1 MLCIAVLF
9 LGLSLPLG
17 AQEIKIEVDEPVGAM
32 MNEFVEQNKAK
43 STIEGWRIQILSTT
57 DRQRLERVKRS
68 FQYRYPNVTVDWL
81 HDSPYYKLRAGAF
94 VSKMEATR
102 MMHVLKEDYPSIHR
116 VKVDDIRPQEVI
128 F

>member
-1 MLCIAVLF
+1 
-9 LGLSLPLG
+9 
-17 AQEIKIEVDEPVGAM
+17 